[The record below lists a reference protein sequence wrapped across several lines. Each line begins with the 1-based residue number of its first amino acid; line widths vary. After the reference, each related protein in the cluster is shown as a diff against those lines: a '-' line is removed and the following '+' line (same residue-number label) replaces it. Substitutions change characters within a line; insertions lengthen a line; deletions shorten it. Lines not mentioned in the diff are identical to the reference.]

1 MTANDTAGIVY
12 TECCPSALPSRLGY
26 SLVVKRIS
34 PPTGQSATS
43 CWTWQVVHASVLQ
56 AAAIEHVPEQQTL
69 KLCANSTSDPVYPL
83 ILINDPSKCKSREIC
98 TGFPARM
105 NVSPLAHDFRTRTTE
120 SSLGGI
126 GEPSQSAE
134 HWSPTRAEK
143 PAPAPETQNPN
154 PPPPPKKT
162 RKPQKKRV
170 SYRSRDLLAQPGRR
184 GPPKRECRAGRGGS
198 RCPAL

>member
-154 PPPPPKKT
+154 PPPPEKNP
-162 RKPQKKRV
+162 
-170 SYRSRDLLAQPGRR
+170 
-184 GPPKRECRAGRGGS
+184 
-198 RCPAL
+198 